1 MFRQALPSNLGEVK
15 PTSLDHVALWVADR
29 DRIADFATAHLGM
42 HVIERT
48 DRFTLV
54 GSDARRGKLTLFAED
69 GPRERGALAHIALRV
84 SNLEAAR
91 AALPAGTAELFDVG
105 EGLFLTLVE
114 GETQV
119 EYDLDHVAL
128 FSPDP
133 EAAAREWLRYGF
145 SPAGPMRV
153 EVGGAFLEL
162 HEGDPGD
169 PERPLLNHLGVL
181 VKAAAPAQELGVEV
195 ADVVDAPNT
204 FAVFVWGPDRVKLE
218 YVEHKPSFSLS

>member
-1 MFRQALPSNLGEVK
+1 VK

-29 DRIADFATAHLGM
+29 DPIAEFATAHLGM

-54 GSDARRGKLTLFAED
+54 GSDARRGKLTLFAAE
-69 GPRERGALAHIALRV
+69 GPRERGALARVGLRV
-84 SNLEAAR
+84 SDLAAAR
-91 AALPAGTAELFDVG
+91 AALPEDTPEVFEVG
-105 EGLFLTLVE
+105 EGLSLTLVE
-114 GETQV
+114 GATDV

-145 SPAGPMRV
+145 RATDDTARV

-162 HEGDPGD
+162 VEGDPGE
-169 PERPLLNHLGVL
+169 PERPLLNHLSVL
-181 VKAAAPAQELGVEV
+181 VDAAAPAQELGVEV
-195 ADVVDAPNT
+195 ADVVDAANT

-218 YVEHKPSFSLS
+218 YVEHKASFSLR